1 MRDYSPKRRTALVL
15 TGSGASGAY
24 HAGVLRALDESGVKV
39 DLVVGSGV
47 GNVAAA
53 FAAIAGGS
61 KLYGPGGFWDGAGWS
76 SLYRLQPAL
85 RIALLLLATAFGVFL
100 FPVGLALLA
109 GLLFP
114 LVLIVDVVAP
124 GLPSRLIE
132 GLWAAPAVLRAP
144 YLAALA
150 VPVFALSVLAVVH
163 VLFGWLRSGRRLA
176 EAFET
181 PLDARPAR
189 KRLSEALWEV
199 ARGSAISADAP
210 SEAEL
215 GRRFVSLLAEN
226 LGQPGFRELI
236 LRVTALETGDVLP
249 FVLLHDAARA
259 AFAST
264 RARGPRSRL
273 EGIPGAVDLR
283 EPAHDSLLFDAVI
296 TGLLPPLVA
305 PVRRVSFPKGGIFA
319 GETHRLTDATL
330 APGCG
335 ISEAVA
341 AGAEQVIVASG
352 SPHSASPP
360 PRRRGPRAAADGMLA
375 TLERQA
381 LEEDVRGAERTSR
394 IVESLGHRMDDGSRA
409 WQDPAT
415 GRVYRDLPV
424 YVIRPDRRAFGPL
437 ELDGARDPATEVLET
452 PEDLLEQGYRDAYR
466 MFVEPVVGAVP
477 EPRRRGAREEGI
489 ETQPVEL

>member
-1 MRDYSPKRRTALVL
+1 MREYSPKRRTALVL

-24 HAGVLRALDESGVKV
+24 HAGVMRALDESGVKV

-47 GNVAAA
+47 GAVAAA
-53 FAAIAGGS
+53 FAAVAGGG
-61 KLYGPGGFWDGAGWS
+61 KLYGDGGFWDGAGWDS
-76 SLYRLQPAL
+76 FYRLQPAI

-150 VPVFALSVLAVVH
+150 VPVFALSVLAVVY
-163 VLFGWLRSGRRLA
+163 LLLGWLRSGRRFA

-189 KRLSEALWEV
+189 KRLSHALWEV
-199 ARGSAISADAP
+199 ARGSAISGDPP
-210 SEAEL
+210 SESEL
-215 GRRFVSLLAEN
+215 GRRYVALLAEN

-236 LRVTALETGDVLP
+236 LRTADLETGKVLP

-283 EPAHDSLLFDAVI
+283 EPGHDTLLFDAVV
-296 TGLLPPLVA
+296 TGLLPPLA
-305 PVRRVSFPKGGIFA
+305 TPVRRVSFPRGGIFA
-319 GETHRLTDATL
+319 GEMHRLTDATL
-330 APGCG
+330 AAGCG

-360 PRRRGPRAAADGMLA
+360 PRRRGPLAAADGVLA

-381 LEEDVRGAERTSR
+381 VEGDVRGAERTSR
-394 IVESLGHRMDDGSRA
+394 MVESLGHRLEDGSRA

-415 GRVYRDLPV
+415 GRVYRDVPV

-437 ELDGARDPATEVLET
+437 ELDGAQDPATEALET

-477 EPRRRGAREEGI
+477 EPRGRRGAPEAE

>member
-24 HAGVLRALDESGVKV
+24 HAGVMRALDESGVKV

-47 GNVAAA
+47 GTVAAA
-53 FAAIAGGS
+53 FAAIAGGR
-61 KLYGPGGFWDGAGWS
+61 KLYDTGGFWDGAGWAS
-76 SLYRLQPAL
+76 FYRFPPAL
-85 RIALLLLATAFGVFL
+85 RVALLLLATAFGVFL

-132 GLWAAPAVLRAP
+132 GLWAAPSVLRAP

-150 VPVFALSVLAVVH
+150 VPVFALSVLVV
-163 VLFGWLRSGRRLA
+163 VYLLVGWLRNGRRLA

-189 KRLSEALWEV
+189 QRLSEALWEV
-199 ARGSAISADAP
+199 ARGSAISADPP
-210 SEAEL
+210 SESEL
-215 GRRFVSLLAEN
+215 GQRFVALLAEN

-236 LRVTALETGDVLP
+236 LRAADLETGNVLP

-273 EGIPGAVDLR
+273 EGIPAAVDLR
-283 EPAHDSLLFDAVI
+283 EPGHDSLLFDAVV
-296 TGLLPPLVA
+296 TGLLPPLIA
-305 PVRRVSFPKGGIFA
+305 PVRRVSFPRGGIFA
-319 GETHRLTDATL
+319 GETHRLADATL
-330 APGCG
+330 AAGCG
-335 ISEAVA
+335 ISEAIA

-360 PRRRGPRAAADGMLA
+360 PRRRGPRAAADGVLA
-375 TLERQA
+375 ALERQA
-381 LEEDVRGAERTSR
+381 LEGDVRGAERTNR
-394 IVESLGHRMDDGSRA
+394 MVETLGHRMEDGGRA

-415 GRVYRDLPV
+415 GRIYRDVPV

-437 ELDGARDPATEVLET
+437 ELDGAQDPATEVLET
-452 PEDLLEQGYRDAYR
+452 PEDLIEQGYRDAYR

-477 EPRRRGAREEGI
+477 EPRRRGASEAE
-489 ETQPVEL
+489 ETQSVEL

>member
-24 HAGVLRALDESGVKV
+24 HAGVMRALDESGVKV

-47 GNVAAA
+47 GTVAAA
-53 FAAIAGGS
+53 FAAVAGGS
-61 KLYGPGGFWDGAGWS
+61 KLYGTGGFWDDAGWDS
-76 SLYRLQPAL
+76 FYRLQPAL
-85 RIALLLLATAFGVFL
+85 RMALLLLATAFGVFL
-100 FPVGLALLA
+100 FPVGLALLG

-114 LVLIVDVVAP
+114 LVLIVDVMAP

-132 GLWAAPAVLRAP
+132 GLWAAPSALRGP

-150 VPVFALSVLAVVH
+150 VPVFALSVLAVVY
-163 VLFGWLRSGRRLA
+163 LLLGWLRNGRRFA

-181 PLDARPAR
+181 PLDARPAC
-189 KRLSEALWEV
+189 KRLSNALWEV
-199 ARGSAISADAP
+199 ARGSAISADPP
-210 SEAEL
+210 SPPEL
-215 GRRFVSLLAEN
+215 GKRFVALLSEN

-236 LRVTALETGDVLP
+236 LRAADLETGNVLP
-249 FVLLHDAARA
+249 FVLLHDGARA

-283 EPAHDSLLFDAVI
+283 EPGHDSLLFDAVM

-305 PVRRVSFPKGGIFA
+305 PVRRVAFPRGGIFA

-330 APGCG
+330 AGGCG
-335 ISEAVA
+335 ISEAIA
-341 AGAEQVIVASG
+341 AGAEQVIVAAG
-352 SPHSASPP
+352 TPQSASPP

-375 TLERQA
+375 ALERQA
-381 LEEDVRGAERTSR
+381 QEGDVRGAERTNR
-394 IVESLGHRMDDGSRA
+394 MVETLGHRMDDGSRA

-415 GRVYRDLPV
+415 GRVYRDVPV

-466 MFVEPVVGAVP
+466 MFVEPVVGSVP
-477 EPRRRGAREEGI
+477 EPRRRGALEPEQP
-489 ETQPVEL
+489 QPVEL

>member
-1 MRDYSPKRRTALVL
+1 MREYSPKRRTALVL

-24 HAGVLRALDESGVKV
+24 HAGVLRALDESGVKI

-47 GNVAAA
+47 GTVAAA
-53 FAAIAGGS
+53 FAAVAGGS
-61 KLYGPGGFWDGAGWS
+61 KLYGGGGFWDGAGWDAF
-76 SLYRLQPAL
+76 YRLQPAL
-85 RIALLLLATAFGVFL
+85 RVALLLLGTAFGVFL

-124 GLPSRLIE
+124 GVPSRLVA
-132 GLWAAPAVLRAP
+132 GLWAAPSVLRAP

-150 VPVFALSVLAVVH
+150 VPVFALSVLAVGY
-163 VLFGWLRSGRRLA
+163 LLMGWLRSGRRFV

-189 KRLSEALWEV
+189 RRLSDALWEV
-199 ARGSAISADAP
+199 ARGSAISAGAP

-215 GRRFVSLLAEN
+215 GKRYVALLAEN

-236 LRVTALETGDVLP
+236 LRTADLETGNVLP
-249 FVLLHDAARA
+249 FVLLHDLARS
-259 AFAST
+259 AFAAT
-264 RARGPRSRL
+264 RTRGQRSRL

-283 EPAHDSLLFDAVI
+283 ETGHDALLFDAVV
-296 TGLLPPLVA
+296 TGLLPPLAA

-319 GETHRLTDATL
+319 GEMHRLADATL
-330 APGCG
+330 AAGCG

-341 AGAEQVIVASG
+341 AGAEQVIVAAG
-352 SPHSASPP
+352 SPQSASPP
-360 PRRRGPRAAADGMLA
+360 PRRRGPRAAADGVLA
-375 TLERQA
+375 ALERQA
-381 LEEDVRGAERTSR
+381 LEGDVRGAERTSR
-394 IVESLGHRMDDGSRA
+394 IVETLGHRMEDGGKA

-415 GRVYRDLPV
+415 GRLYRDVPI

-437 ELDGARDPATEVLET
+437 ELDGAQDPATEVLET

-477 EPRRRGAREEGI
+477 EPRRHGTLEPE
-489 ETQPVEL
+489 ETQPIQL

>member
-24 HAGVLRALDESGVKV
+24 HAGVMRALDESGVKV
-39 DLVVGSGV
+39 DVVVGSGV
-47 GNVAAA
+47 GTVAAA
-53 FAAIAGGS
+53 FAAVAGGS
-61 KLYGPGGFWDGAGWS
+61 KLYGAGGFWDGAGWS
-76 SLYRLQPAL
+76 SFYRLQPAL
-85 RIALLLLATAFGVFL
+85 RVALLLLAMAFGVFL

-114 LVLIVDVVAP
+114 LILIVDVVVP

-132 GLWAAPAVLRAP
+132 GLWAAPAVLRGP

-150 VPVFALSVLAVVH
+150 VPVFALSVVV
-163 VLFGWLRSGRRLA
+163 VVYLLLGWLRSGRRLA

-189 KRLSEALWEV
+189 KRLSDALWEV

-210 SEAEL
+210 SESEL
-215 GRRFVSLLAEN
+215 GKRFVALLAEN

-236 LRVTALETGDVLP
+236 LRAADLETGNVLP
-249 FVLLHDAARA
+249 FVLLHDSARA

-273 EGIPGAVDLR
+273 EGIPDAVDLR
-283 EPAHDSLLFDAVI
+283 EPGHDSLLFDAVI

-305 PVRRVSFPKGGIFA
+305 PVRRVAFPRGGIFA
-319 GETHRLTDATL
+319 GETHRLADATL
-330 APGCG
+330 TAGCG
-335 ISEAVA
+335 ISEAIA

-375 TLERQA
+375 ALERQA
-381 LEEDVRGAERTSR
+381 LEGDVRGVERTSR
-394 IVESLGHRMDDGSRA
+394 IVETLGHRMDDGSRA

-415 GRVYRDLPV
+415 GRIYRDVPV

-437 ELDGARDPATEVLET
+437 ELDGAQDPATEVLET

-477 EPRRRGAREEGI
+477 EPRRRGVPEAQ

>member
-24 HAGVLRALDESGVKV
+24 HAGVMRALDESGVKV

-61 KLYGPGGFWDGAGWS
+61 KLYGAGGFWDGAGWS

-163 VLFGWLRSGRRLA
+163 VLFGWLKSGRRLA
-176 EAFET
+176 ESFET

-189 KRLSEALWEV
+189 RRLSDALWEV
-199 ARGSAISADAP
+199 ARGSAISASPP
-210 SEAEL
+210 SEPEL
-215 GRRFVSLLAEN
+215 GRRFVALLAEN

-236 LRVTALETGDVLP
+236 LRVADLETGDVLP
-249 FVLLHDAARA
+249 FVLLHDGARA

-264 RARGPRSRL
+264 RAIGPRSRL

-283 EPAHDSLLFDAVI
+283 EPGHDSLLFDAVI

-305 PVRRVSFPKGGIFA
+305 PARRVSFPKAGIFA

-330 APGCG
+330 AAGCG
-335 ISEAVA
+335 ISEAIA

-360 PRRRGPRAAADGMLA
+360 PRRRGLRAAADGMLA

-415 GRVYRDLPV
+415 GRVYRDVPV

-437 ELDGARDPATEVLET
+437 ELDGAQDPATEVLET
-452 PEDLLEQGYRDAYR
+452 PEDLVEQGYRDAYR

-477 EPRRRGAREEGI
+477 EPRRRGTREEGI
-489 ETQPVEL
+489 E

>member
-24 HAGVLRALDESGVKV
+24 HAGVMRALDESGVKV

-53 FAAIAGGS
+53 FAAIAGGG
-61 KLYGPGGFWDGAGWS
+61 KLYGAGGFWDGAGWS

-150 VPVFALSVLAVVH
+150 VPVFALSVLAVVYL
-163 VLFGWLRSGRRLA
+163 LFGWLKSGRRLA

-199 ARGSAISADAP
+199 ARGSAISADPP
-210 SEAEL
+210 SEPEL

-236 LRVTALETGDVLP
+236 LRVADLETGDVLP
-249 FVLLHDAARA
+249 FVLLHDGARA

-283 EPAHDSLLFDAVI
+283 EPGHDSLLFDAVI

-330 APGCG
+330 AAGCG
-335 ISEAVA
+335 ISEAIA

-394 IVESLGHRMDDGSRA
+394 IVETLGHRMDDGSRA

-415 GRVYRDLPV
+415 GRVYRDVPV

-452 PEDLLEQGYRDAYR
+452 PEDLVEQGYRDAYR

>member
-1 MRDYSPKRRTALVL
+1 MREYSPKRRTALVL

-24 HAGVLRALDESGVKV
+24 HAGVMRALDESGVKV

-47 GNVAAA
+47 GTVAAA
-53 FAAIAGGS
+53 FAAVAGGG
-61 KLYGPGGFWDGAGWS
+61 KLYGTGGFWDGAGWAS
-76 SLYRLQPAL
+76 FYRFPPAL
-85 RIALLLLATAFGVFL
+85 RVALLLLATAFGVFL

-124 GLPSRLIE
+124 GVPSRLIE
-132 GLWAAPAVLRAP
+132 GLWAAPSVLRAP

-150 VPVFALSVLAVVH
+150 VPVFALSVLVV
-163 VLFGWLRSGRRLA
+163 VYLALGWARSGRRLA
-176 EAFET
+176 ESFET
-181 PLDARPAR
+181 PLDARQAR
-189 KRLSEALWEV
+189 KRLAASLWEV
-199 ARGSAISADAP
+199 ARGSAISASPP
-210 SEAEL
+210 SEREL
-215 GRRFVSLLAEN
+215 GKRYVALLAEN

-236 LRVTALETGDVLP
+236 LRAADLETGSVLP
-249 FVLLHDAARA
+249 FVLLDDAARA

-283 EPAHDSLLFDAVI
+283 EPGSDSLLFDAVV

-305 PVRRVSFPKGGIFA
+305 PVRRVAFPKGGIFA
-319 GETHRLTDATL
+319 GETHRLADATL

-335 ISEAVA
+335 ISEALA

-415 GRVYRDLPV
+415 GS
-424 YVIRPDRRAFGPL
+424 
-437 ELDGARDPATEVLET
+437 
-452 PEDLLEQGYRDAYR
+452 
-466 MFVEPVVGAVP
+466 
-477 EPRRRGAREEGI
+477 
-489 ETQPVEL
+489 

>member
-24 HAGVLRALDESGVKV
+24 HAGVMRALDESGVKV

-61 KLYGPGGFWDGAGWS
+61 KLYGAGGFWDGAGWS

-163 VLFGWLRSGRRLA
+163 VLFGWLKSGRRLA
-176 EAFET
+176 ESFET

-189 KRLSEALWEV
+189 RRLSDALWEV
-199 ARGSAISADAP
+199 ARGSAISASPP
-210 SEAEL
+210 SEPEL
-215 GRRFVSLLAEN
+215 GRRFVALLAEN

-236 LRVTALETGDVLP
+236 LRVADLETGDVLP
-249 FVLLHDAARA
+249 FVLLHDGARA

-264 RARGPRSRL
+264 RAIGPRSRR

-283 EPAHDSLLFDAVI
+283 EPGHDSLLFDAVI

-305 PVRRVSFPKGGIFA
+305 PARRVSFPKAGIFA

-330 APGCG
+330 AAGCG
-335 ISEAVA
+335 ISEAIA

-360 PRRRGPRAAADGMLA
+360 PRRRGLRAAADGMLA

-415 GRVYRDLPV
+415 GRVYRDVPV

-437 ELDGARDPATEVLET
+437 ELDGAQDPATEVLET
-452 PEDLLEQGYRDAYR
+452 PEDLVEQGYRDAYR

-477 EPRRRGAREEGI
+477 EPRRRGTREEGI
-489 ETQPVEL
+489 ERQPVQL